1 MDWIEIPE
9 DKTQYQGVAVL
20 LGASSWSAHNFL
32 QRLSRPDQP
41 IIWVDLS
48 ARDQS
53 DPVSQ
58 GNRLAQAVERAFGS
72 PLFGL
77 GMPFSYGLNVLQKHQ
92 GLLGSFA
99 IGVYGAEYALEMVE
113 ALLAMP
119 KLSQPLVLCFE
130 QPSKQ
135 ACLKNA
141 WVIDLRPAIKA
152 EPVAVSEEEQAIE
165 RQGIYNVLVV
175 QRKWVEA
182 FEWAVLY
189 FPAQAEQVLEKAAN
203 LMWAQGS
210 SERLYRLLGQLP
222 KTPENSLAIL
232 RWQFTALLE
241 LGREGEMLEDVRA
254 VLNEQPAP
262 DLRALYAIALY
273 RLNDSE
279 GALREA
285 VKAVDMEQN
294 TLTQYVLGYIL
305 PTRDPMEAVT
315 VLRKAVRNA
324 ELEDSLYESAQSALT
339 LTHTFF
345 QLGQYKEAMEWAGW
359 GLRLYDQR
367 GLQNQQIKIELFNE
381 WAFMRILLGDTAGL
395 EAQLDAHIEYLEK
408 STVRSFTEI
417 TLRTT
422 LADLLLVE
430 GRSYEAFVIYRKV
443 WNSVQRR
450 QHYNFLSDSYVRVLL
465 ENDEFDE
472 AFAISRKAV
481 DLTED
486 LPDVFNRRSRLSL
499 AMCESLVNPETGIEM
514 LKNILDELSKSKF
527 LYIQFYLRAQLY
539 LARALFAVGE
549 TKEAEVYVSQI
560 SETLKL
566 TGQESLRFMAG
577 PAHAFQEVFS
587 RLEETQYP
595 LELKF
600 MGQHEVRLNGAP
612 VQMRR
617 RFMEILAVLAL
628 NPEGLS
634 SEELMLAVYG
644 DKGTIETLRSDLS
657 RLREVIPITPK
668 PYRIQVPVKADFVDL
683 QRLISRGKVREALRL
698 YHGALFPESTAEG
711 IEEERNYL
719 EEALR
724 TAVLNS
730 QDPEALMGLA
740 EKLKGDP
747 EVWEAAAKCL
757 SKNDPRRVVAKA
769 RAESVT
775 AQWN

>member
-165 RQGIYNVLVV
+165 RQGIFNVLVV

-262 DLRALYAIALY
+262 ELRSLYAISLY

-285 VKAVDMEQN
+285 RQAAEKQTSPL
-294 TLTQYVLGYIL
+294 TLYSLGFTQQIEEPSVAIPIL
-305 PTRDPMEAVT
+305 HD
-315 VLRKAVRNA
+315 AVRRA
-324 ELEDSLYESAQSALT
+324 ELEGKIYESAQSTLALAYA
-339 LTHTFF
+339 LAAS
-345 QLGQYKEAMEWAGW
+345 GQYRETVDWAGW
-359 GLRLYDQR
+359 GLRLFE
-367 GLQNQQIKIELFNE
+367 GENLQSQTLRLALFNE
-381 WAFMRILLGDTAGL
+381 WAFSRVLLGDTAGL
-395 EAQLDAHIEYLEK
+395 ESELRSQARHLESAYPNVSSAFK
-408 STVRSFTEI
+408 
-417 TLRTT
+417 TT
-422 LADLLLVE
+422 IADICLSE
-430 GRSYEAFVIYRKV
+430 GRTQEALKIYQTLWHQIQSR
-443 WNSVQRR
+443 QR
-450 QHYNFLSDSYVRVLL
+450 YNWLAESYVRVLL
-465 ENDEFDE
+465 EEGSYDLALEVAN
-472 AFAISRKAV
+472 KAV
-481 DLTED
+481 QLTQD
-486 LPDVFNRRSRLSL
+486 LPKIFHRRAASAYAIALS
-499 AMCESLVNPETGIEM
+499 MVNPVQAVP
-514 LKNILDELSKSKF
+514 LLELAFEDSRTPYYAQSS
-527 LYIQFYLRAQLY
+527 ISIQLY
-539 LARALFAVGE
+539 LLRAYLITGE
-549 TKEAEVYVSQI
+549 TGKAQILTDELREKLGEVS
-560 SETLKL
+560 SDGFRLL
-566 TGQESLRFMAG
+566 AG
-577 PAHAFQEVFS
+577 PPREFNDVFS
-587 RLEETQYP
+587 KIEDIRYP
-595 LELKF
+595 LELQL
-600 MGQHEVRLNGAP
+600 MGAQKVYWNGVP
-612 VQMRR
+612 ISLRP
-617 RFMEILAVLAL
+617 RFVEILAVLAL
-628 NPEGLS
+628 NPEGIS
-634 SEELMLAVYG
+634 SEELMLSVYG
-644 DKGTIETLRSDLS
+644 ERGTPETLRSDVS
-657 RLREVIPITPK
+657 RLRETIPITTK
-668 PYRIQVPVKADFVDL
+668 PYRIQVPVKADFLEL
-683 QRLISRGKVREALRL
+683 QRLVSRGKVREALRL
-698 YHGALFPESTAEG
+698 YQGPLFPESNAEA
-711 IEEERNYL
+711 IEIERGYL
-719 EEALR
+719 DEALR
-724 TAVLNS
+724 TAVLRS
-730 QDPEALMGLA
+730 HDPEALMGLA
-740 EKLKGDP
+740 EKLRGDL
-747 EVWEAAAKCL
+747 EVWEEAVRCL
-757 SKNDPRRVVAKA
+757 SKNDPRRVLAQA
-769 RAESVT
+769 RVQNVT
-775 AQWN
+775 TQWN